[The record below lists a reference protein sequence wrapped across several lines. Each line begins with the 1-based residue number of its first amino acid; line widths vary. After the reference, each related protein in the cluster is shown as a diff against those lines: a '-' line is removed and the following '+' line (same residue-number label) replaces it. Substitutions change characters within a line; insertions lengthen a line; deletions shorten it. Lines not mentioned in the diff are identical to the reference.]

1 MQNVE
6 MFHNILCGLE
16 VEMSISVTLKINT
29 GLKLPMGHALSEL
42 TNVLYLSALVILMLV
57 LIG

>member
-1 MQNVE
+1 MRNVE

-29 GLKLPMGHALSEL
+29 GLKLPMGRQFNDEAEDDLQ
-42 TNVLYLSALVILMLV
+42 
-57 LIG
+57 